1 MNAKALIEE
10 HITDAILGLDEEEN
24 ILEPTNEQL
33 QQIVVPN
40 DKLEMAWCGGSKR
53 RGCGN
58 QLNLFTVHYEDG
70 YAICPHCGKRN

>member
-10 HITDAILGLDEEEN
+10 HIKDVILGLENESLDE
-24 ILEPTNEQL
+24 EPTNEQL
-33 QQIVVPN
+33 LRIVVPN
-40 DKLEMAWCGGSKR
+40 DRLEWAWCGGSKH

-58 QLNLFTVHYEDG
+58 KFNLFTVLYEDG